1 MKSLVTKLNG
11 TVKNDDLLKIGEF
24 RVTFKPTKENDVL
37 LVLSDFSKIT
47 AIFDHQ
53 VKTDSGVIGANAM
66 TQLTGNIKA
75 VSTDVVKASLFKKY
89 DFPSFI
95 GIQHGEFE
103 LDALEYCKNITSIQ
117 LTDSTPNGSLSIFSK
132 LPLLT
137 TISDLSGNLVYGDL
151 SDLLGLSKLSKLM
164 MSCPNVTGD
173 IAVLKKMTS
182 LKTWQL
188 YNCLEI
194 SGDIKELAYL
204 DRTDFSIS
212 ITGTK
217 VSGNLEDF
225 VKAKREKGINSGTVK
240 FNWIGNG
247 LIKFNGIAIANVK
260 DNTLSWTNS
269 TITFNDET
277 INI

>member
-11 TVKNDDLLKIGEF
+11 TVVNDDLLKIGEF

-37 LVLSDFSKIT
+37 LVLSDFSKIMAT
-47 AIFDHQ
+47 FDHQ

-66 TQLTGNIKA
+66 TQLTENIKA

-89 DFPSFI
+89 DFPSFV

-103 LDALEYCKNITSIQ
+103 LDALEYSKNISSIQ
-117 LTDSTPNGSLSIFSK
+117 LTDSTPNGSLSAFSK

-137 TISDLSGNLVYGDL
+137 TISDISGNLVYGDL
-151 SDLLGLSKLSKLM
+151 SDLLSLSKLSKLA

-188 YNCLEI
+188 YNCSKI

-204 DRTDFSIS
+204 DKTDFSIS

-277 INI
+277 INL